1 MIEQYVVNDRHV
13 SSGARSTFADIRR
26 SGELFI
32 ALVERQLRARA
43 KRTWMGVI
51 WPVVSPAFLLF
62 LYVFVFQSVFK
73 VPIEHYSWYLFA
85 ALLPWTFLVQALG
98 VGLTCLA
105 TEPELIRRAPF
116 PYELIPLSNVAV
128 MALYFLTSLV
138 VFIGFLGLF
147 GHMAWAVLPA
157 IVLPVIAVLLLV
169 SALTLLLSLL
179 DVYNRDLRQLLNN
192 LLTIW
197 FFLVPI
203 VYRPNMTPSK
213 LKVLRS
219 IDPMNLTI
227 GQFRDVLYYG
237 RLSHLDH
244 MAVMLV
250 VSVAAFAI
258 SLTVFRRLAVN
269 LPKDV

>member
-1 MIEQYVVNDRHV
+1 MIEQYIVNDSHV
-13 SSGARSTFADIRR
+13 ARGARSAFSDLRR
-26 SGELFI
+26 SGELFL

-43 KRTWMGVI
+43 KRTWMGVV
-51 WPVVSPAFLLF
+51 WPIVSPAFLLF
-62 LYVFVFQSVFK
+62 LYVFVFQSVFN
-73 VPIEHYSWYLFA
+73 VPIEHYGWYLFA

-98 VGLTCLA
+98 AGLTSLA
-105 TEPELIRRAPF
+105 LEPELIRRAPF
-116 PYELIPLSNVAV
+116 AYELIPLASVAV
-128 MALYFLTSLV
+128 MAVYFLISLV
-138 VFIGFLGLF
+138 VFIGYLALF
-147 GHMAWAVLPA
+147 GHLVWSVLPA
-157 IVLPVIAVLLLV
+157 ILLPVIAVLLLV
-169 SALTLLLSLL
+169 SAITLLLSLV

-237 RLSHLDH
+237 HLSHPNH
-244 MAVMLV
+244 MAIMLA
-250 VSVAAFAI
+250 VSAGAFAVA
-258 SLTVFRRLAVN
+258 LVVFRRLAVN